1 MTERDRDFFLHCF
14 HAGTV
19 RSPFLDVGSM
29 SVNEDM
35 GLTNLREVARDLGI
49 KESLGV
55 DFAAGPGVDI
65 IADFPK
71 PPTQFKE
78 DWPAGPSPAFGSVAI
93 FNVLEH
99 TFDPATILANALSL
113 VRPGGTLL
121 AVTPTI
127 WPIHNY
133 PIDCL
138 RLNPDWFRYFAN
150 RHGLEIEQ
158 DLFMWLSEDFGLVR
172 VESLRKDGL
181 DQIPTFFQL
190 GKEKSP
196 WRYRMTTGV
205 NRVFPTFFRS
215 NWHPAMVAL
224 GVVFKRGD

>member
-1 MTERDRDFFLHCF
+1 MTERDREFFLRCF
-14 HAGTV
+14 QAGVV

-35 GLTNLREVARDLGI
+35 GLTNLREAAKKLGI
-49 KESLGV
+49 EESLGV

-65 IADFPK
+65 IADFSK
-71 PPTQFKE
+71 PPAKFKE
-78 DWPAGPSPAFGSVAI
+78 DWPAGSFGSVAI

-99 TFDPATILANALSL
+99 TFDPATILENALSL

-121 AVTPTI
+121 AVTPSV

-138 RLNPDWFRYFAN
+138 RLNPDWFRYFAD

-158 DLFMWLSEDFGLVR
+158 DSFMWLSEDFGLVP
-172 VESLRKDGL
+172 VESLRKNGL

-190 GKEKSP
+190 GKQKSP
-196 WRYRMTTGV
+196 WRYRLTTTV
-205 NRVFPTFFRS
+205 NRLFPTYFRS

-224 GVVFKRGD
+224 GVVFKRGN